1 MGQNL
6 SGKNLWQLEPRSEWP
21 VSFPVS
27 LPGQEG
33 FTAAYWEASKFV
45 PRGWLAL
52 EQDEVSDVF

>member
-1 MGQNL
+1 MGQKL
-6 SGKNLWQLEPRSEWP
+6 SGRNLWQLELLSEWQAW
-21 VSFPVS
+21 FPVS